1 MSNYWEWYFII
12 ICALWAFSFPA
23 GGTELPATKRGYK
36 WIRRY
41 LAPALTVP
49 LLILLG
55 NIDWWRVVLACG
67 LLSGAMHLGYG
78 SKVGW
83 ARRAL
88 IACLM
93 VIPSLFLGFSWL
105 TAAFP
110 VVFLGLYAL
119 SNWKPMAKSFTWV
132 LVCSINGIVLG
143 ATLCAA
149 AYNCWFCK

>member
-1 MSNYWEWYFII
+1 MDQ
-12 ICALWAFSFPA
+12 ALFSPSLDRA
-23 GGTELPATKRGYK
+23 LAYPPREYRLVARGF
-36 WIRRY
+36 
-41 LAPALTVP
+41 
-49 LLILLG
+49 
-55 NIDWWRVVLACG
+55 G
-67 LLSGAMHLGYG
+67 LWSGAMHLGYG